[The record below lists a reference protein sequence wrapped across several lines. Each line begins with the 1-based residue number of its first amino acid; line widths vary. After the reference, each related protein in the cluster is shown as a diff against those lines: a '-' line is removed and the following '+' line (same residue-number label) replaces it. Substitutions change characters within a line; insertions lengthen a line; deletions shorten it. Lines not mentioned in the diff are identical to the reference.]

1 MCTCS
6 ELSRGGLA
14 RIYIVD
20 LEMSNFGEL
29 YILLMKLIR
38 EFHSVTFQD
47 KLIGWTWKHTIFT
60 VRYIFRK
67 FVQTS
72 YIKMSSA

>member
-47 KLIGWTWKHTIFT
+47 KLIGFRSSKPTFHNHPFT
-60 VRYIFRK
+60 G
-67 FVQTS
+67 TS
-72 YIKMSSA
+72 LYRF